1 MKSSK
6 ISAFQQITQPSQGD
20 IVDDVEKTIENAI
33 AKANS
38 KLDDVINLL
47 KEFTSDISGKADN
60 IISGGKSQLSSSISS
75 IETTIQGLV
84 VKGGTIAPCV
94 QSASSEITQLEDVM
108 AKNFVICRGNLAEAL
123 SKFEENIQGDI
134 TNLRSNVAQ
143 LTGLVELCSENA
155 VEAMFCVATKVRKLF
170 RLSKLLIL
178 KLIYF
183 KVAALEGLIGS
194 TVTSAKVAI
203 KLNESR
209 MAPTLKDI
217 EKCTAKAISL
227 ATPKIN
233 QITTAVK
240 QCV

>member
-1 MKSSK
+1 MRAAV
-6 ISAFQQITQPSQGD
+6 IILGLFVLTITQPSQGD
-20 IVDDVEKTIENAI
+20 IVDDVEKTIEKAI
-33 AKANS
+33 AKANNE
-38 KLDDVINLL
+38 LDDVISLL
-47 KEFTSDISGKADN
+47 KDISDISGKADN

-75 IETTIQGLV
+75 IESMIRGLV
-84 VKGGTIAPCV
+84 VKASCV

-155 VEAMFCVATKVRKLF
+155 VEAMFCVATKV
-170 RLSKLLIL
+170 
-178 KLIYF
+178 
-183 KVAALEGLIGS
+183 AALEGLIGS
-194 TVTSAKVAI
+194 TVASAKVAI

-217 EKCTAKAISL
+217 EKCTTKAISL

-233 QITTAVK
+233 QITTAVQ